1 MAGATVQMSPRQF
14 LEKTKKEKV
23 ILDRRLE
30 LTKRCIGLLGD
41 ITEMVQKQDA
51 TDAQVILAIL
61 VKISAVQ
68 LLQLN
73 SSLQEGQEQADIIEE
88 FLKRAESN
96 IVTPSMMPPSG
107 VR

>member
-1 MAGATVQMSPRQF
+1 MSPRQF

-41 ITEMVQKQDA
+41 VTDLVQQTNV
-51 TDAQVILAIL
+51 TDVQMCLAIL

-73 SSLQEGQEQADIIEE
+73 SSLQEGEEQAVIIDD
-88 FLKRAESN
+88 FIRRSESS